1 MSFPRSCGAV
11 PRTPSGSVLPR
22 HAAPGPPRLGQ
33 ASHWLAMPHPHTNT
47 DFTHKK
53 TKFANC
59 SFFMKLLSKLAT
71 LLPLAKLHENVILR
85 QFKAPLT
92 RKRLTARP
100 VSFLEPDRLRC
111 SVAAGTGTAGCAGA
125 VTVSGAALKSGSA
138 CTRSR
143 LFRSVA
149 ASVSSAVL
157 LGNELHALLHS
168 RSPRDVLSERR

>member
-11 PRTPSGSVLPR
+11 PRTPWGSVLPR

-47 DFTHKK
+47 DLTYKK
-53 TKFANC
+53 AKFSNC
-59 SFFMKLLSKLAT
+59 CFFMKLLSKLAT
-71 LLPLAKLHENVILR
+71 LLPLAKLHENVTLR
-85 QFKAPLT
+85 QLKASKPQEVDGVDPRT
-92 RKRLTARP
+92 GP
-100 VSFLEPDRLRC
+100 PRC
-111 SVAAGTGTAGCAGA
+111 LVAAVTGTAGCAGA

-138 CTRSR
+138 CMRSR
-143 LFRSVA
+143 FFCSVA